1 MRLPC
6 EPSNNSTL
14 ENDEH
19 NGHLSD
25 NELPKQRRRYE
36 EGIIQWFIDIIVL
49 VIKPYIIFIIYYQSL
64 FTLTCHASHLF
75 SKRRFVR
82 I

>member
-6 EPSNNSTL
+6 EPLNNSTL
-14 ENDEH
+14 ENDEY

-49 VIKPYIIFIIYYQSL
+49 VL
-64 FTLTCHASHLF
+64 
-75 SKRRFVR
+75 
-82 I
+82 